1 MAKIEGR
8 SKMKVHFDPPTA
20 LKMALLTM
28 MPIMKPTAKPLFWKR
43 LRAQGQDTF
52 ELCIPLCSLCLSV
65 LGISSLESDVG
76 MKTKV
81 PALRFRHQ
89 FRSSSYECRDP
100 MEFPCQVDSRHS
112 SLDIQHSKLKK
123 RSNLP
128 RELLSKKSSIASG
141 GTDILV
147 NEKDRSAIPE

>member
-1 MAKIEGR
+1 
-8 SKMKVHFDPPTA
+8 MKVHFDPPTA

-28 MPIMKPTAKPLFWKR
+28 MPTAKPTAKPLFWKR

-52 ELCIPLCSLCLSV
+52 ELCIPRCSLCLSV

-112 SLDIQHSKLKK
+112 SFDIQHPRLKNAAICLANCCLKNHLSRPVVPTYWGMK
-123 RSNLP
+123 R
-128 RELLSKKSSIASG
+128 
-141 GTDILV
+141 TDRPFQS
-147 NEKDRSAIPE
+147 EFRG